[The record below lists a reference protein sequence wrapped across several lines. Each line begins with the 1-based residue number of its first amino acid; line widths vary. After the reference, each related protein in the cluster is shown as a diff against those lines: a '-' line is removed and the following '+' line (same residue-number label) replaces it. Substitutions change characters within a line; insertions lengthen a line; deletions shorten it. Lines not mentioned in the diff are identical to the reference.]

1 MLLKDLPEKLQ
12 DFAIAMMVEC
22 DFDTD
27 ENPELR
33 DDIRLDEMFVFAY
46 CVELDEWIAINY
58 HNNLE
63 PMYTKYPELR

>member
-33 DDIRLDEMFVFAY
+33 EDIRLGEMFAFADT
-46 CVELDEWIAINY
+46 DEIYEWVSINY

>member
-12 DFAIAMMVEC
+12 DFAILRMVEDQYLC
-22 DFDTD
+22 KCKLREDIRLGEMFAFADTD
-27 ENPELR
+27 E
-33 DDIRLDEMFVFAY
+33 IY
-46 CVELDEWIAINY
+46 EWVSINY